1 MKNLFYLILLA
12 CVLSC
17 SDGDDNN
24 YNSNLTSIAGKWNLT
39 SQSYNGIAEN
49 LSSCDLESYMQMSN
63 NGSGIYYIYYTDFPD
78 NPEIEPC
85 GLDSTFDVISTYISS
100 NSFSMTWDY
109 GDSDIENGTDEINNN
124 ILTFT
129 STYEGD
135 NYQYTFTKD

>member
-49 LSSCDLESYMQMSN
+49 LSSCDLESYMQLSS
-63 NGSGIYYIYYTDFPD
+63 NGSGTYYIYYTDFPD

-85 GLDSTFDVISTYISS
+85 GLDSTFDVISTYMSGI
-100 NSFSMTWDY
+100 FFTMTWDY
-109 GDSDIENGTDEINNN
+109 GDGDNEVGEAVINDN

-129 STYEGD
+129 SVYEGA
-135 NYQYTFTKD
+135 NYVTTFTKD

>member
-24 YNSNLTSIAGKWNLT
+24 YNSNLTSIAGKWNLS

-85 GLDSTFDVISTYISS
+85 GLDSTFDVISTYI
-100 NSFSMTWDY
+100 
-109 GDSDIENGTDEINNN
+109 
-124 ILTFT
+124 
-129 STYEGD
+129 
-135 NYQYTFTKD
+135 

>member
-17 SDGDDNN
+17 SDGVDNN

-109 GDSDIENGTDEINNN
+109 GDSDIENGTAEINNN